1 MSVNVQAISSQR
13 LYAAAASTSSYPIT
27 IASWVYPTNASNEVC
42 MQYGNSSNSSTV
54 MMQLS
59 GSPNYHI
66 ACNQYKS
73 GSSGWVGAW
82 TSTSY
87 SVNQWNHMLAMY
99 VGNYERYAYLNGD
112 IAGKAYDTQYKAVDT
127 YNYVNLACWR
137 QPASSGTVNMLF
149 TGYIAEVA
157 IWQAQLS
164 EAEIVSLAKGF
175 SPLLIRPASLIFY
188 APLTRNNGS
197 GGWIE
202 LVDGRQLIEVNSPVV
217 AEQPRII
224 QPAQSLIVP
233 SSYDG
238 NITVLSQYYRKMRVA

>member
-1 MSVNVQAISSQR
+1 
-13 LYAAAASTSSYPIT
+13 
-27 IASWVYPTNASNEVC
+27 
-42 MQYGNSSNSSTV
+42 
-54 MMQLS
+54 
-59 GSPNYHI
+59 
-66 ACNQYKS
+66 
-73 GSSGWVGAW
+73 
-82 TSTSY
+82 
-87 SVNQWNHMLAMY
+87 
-99 VGNYERYAYLNGD
+99 
-112 IAGKAYDTQYKAVDT
+112 
-127 YNYVNLACWR
+127 
-137 QPASSGTVNMLF
+137 
-149 TGYIAEVA
+149 VA